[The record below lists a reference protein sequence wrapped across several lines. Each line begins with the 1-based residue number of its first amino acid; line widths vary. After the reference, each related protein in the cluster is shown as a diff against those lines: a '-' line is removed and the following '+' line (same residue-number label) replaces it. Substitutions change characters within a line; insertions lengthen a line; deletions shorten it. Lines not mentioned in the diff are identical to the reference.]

1 MLQLASRRT
10 FTAAAIVALALVAA
24 ACGTTSRRPVVV
36 GPPPPSPDEALAAYR
51 SQIHAQDEQIDGYST
66 TADQEAIRAHVADI
80 LDPKVLEEYQL
91 VIFINKAGEGRTS
104 QHAFLFEAGNGDLS
118 YLDTWLVSTGRE
130 QQEKSPKGASKFTT
144 TPAGTFMFD
153 LPRFSRL
160 HKSNAWE
167 ADMPWA
173 MFLKTRNGGPTTGIA
188 LHAALDKYVHNLGQ
202 RASAG
207 CIRLLPSNAEKLYKL
222 LQTKYAGS
230 VRTVSPSGVGAR
242 LGGSTIKGARAL
254 VIVEDLNE
262 DRVLAS
268 GPEAVDSWTN
278 PPDDAAGASPGDA
291 YPGAAAAPSNRPP
304 GY

>member
-1 MLQLASRRT
+1 MLQIAPRRA
-10 FTAAAIVALALVAA
+10 FTSAAVISLALIAA

-36 GPPPPSPDEALAAYR
+36 GPPPPSADEALSSYR
-51 SQIHAQDEQIDGYST
+51 SQIEAQDDQMSGFST
-66 TADQEAIRAHVADI
+66 PEDQEAIRAHVADL
-80 LDPKVLEEYQL
+80 LDRKVLDEYQL
-91 VIFINKAGEGRTS
+91 VIFINKAGEGRTA
-104 QHAFLFEAGNGDLS
+104 QHAFLFEAGNGDLN

-130 QQEKSPKGASKFTT
+130 QQETSPKGASKFTT
-144 TPAGTFMFD
+144 TPTGTFMFD
-153 LPRFSRL
+153 LAHFSRL

-207 CIRLLPSNAEKLYKL
+207 CIRLLPQNAEKLYKL

-230 VRTVSPSGVGAR
+230 VRTLSPSGIGAR
-242 LGGSTIKGARAL
+242 LGGSSVKGSKAL
-254 VIVEDLNE
+254 VIIEDMSE

-268 GPEAVDSWTN
+268 GPSAVDNWSN
-278 PPDDAAGASPGDA
+278 PPPSDPVPPPSGSASR
-291 YPGAAAAPSNRPP
+291 PSNRPP